1 MNLLFLKWY
10 NRNGKLGADQFAQ
23 ATIKA
28 IVILIGASRIIP
40 FTIELFGF
48 VEHLSRA
55 EFNTQPAPL
64 TPLL

>member
-28 IVILIGASRIIP
+28 IVIAVGTNRMIP
-40 FTIELFGF
+40 FTIELCGF
-48 VEHLSRA
+48 V
-55 EFNTQPAPL
+55 
-64 TPLL
+64 